1 MLVRGY
7 RVNPLPRLGSGWS
20 RKWMNQQ
27 LPALLHPRRGVAM
40 VSHWYLNMA
49 WHSGTPMHG

>member
-7 RVNPLPRLGSGWS
+7 LVNPLPRLGSGWS

-49 WHSGTPMHG
+49 WHSGTPMHS